1 MTKVNSKKKSNQKV
15 GGENKKQGKYTKQ
28 ARREAREILERGE
41 TLGGVFIEMMML
53 SQNGVPGIGMC
64 AVAMARALAAL
75 KSVARSAEVDL
86 DGLYEANLKMYE
98 DLYAKVA
105 EEELRNRNHTKGR
118 A

>member
-15 GGENKKQGKYTKQ
+15 GKESGKQGKYSKQ
-28 ARREAREILERGE
+28 VRQEAREILERGE

-75 KSVARSAEVDL
+75 KSVARSAEVDI
-86 DGLYEANLKMYE
+86 DGLYKMNLKMYE
-98 DLYAKVA
+98 KMYDRIT
-105 EEELRNRNHTKGR
+105 EEEMRNEE
-118 A
+118 